1 MIPPAPRSSSLEFWF
16 APTIV
21 LYALVV
27 GCAASRTE
35 ATRAPVPIG
44 HSEYLAVDGAELF
57 LMTRGADRRA
67 PVLLWLHGGPGGA
80 ERPLFRYFNGD
91 LENHFVVAYWD
102 QRGAGRSF
110 DPDADPHGLTIA
122 RHLADLDVV
131 VDHLKHSLGQ
141 DKIVLIGH
149 SWGTAL
155 GLLYAQ
161 AHPDKVS
168 AFIGV
173 AQVVS
178 TREGQQAQY
187 DFVWA
192 EGSRRKDDDALARL
206 REIGSPP
213 HKTVIQVLAME
224 TLAERYGGVFHKEPH
239 RMWILVHGI
248 LCGLVTPWE
257 IPSFIRA
264 NNVSLEA
271 MNDELLGLDLAR
283 SVPSIDVPVFFYL
296 GRHDRHVEATLA
308 ATYFEA
314 LGAPLK
320 RLIWFE
326 NSAHNAPF
334 EEPDLFNT
342 NVISTL
348 QSIGIRLET
357 RPRYRPQHRSRALGR
372 WCGAARP
379 AGRGGRAAGGGRRR
393 RGRVG

>member
-1 MIPPAPRSSSLEFWF
+1 MIATRNTKTRSKFWFWF

-21 LYALVV
+21 FCALVT
-27 GCAASRTE
+27 GCAATLTG
-35 ATRAPVPIG
+35 ATGAPVPIRR
-44 HSEYLAVDGAELF
+44 SEYLAVDGAELF
-57 LMTRGADRRA
+57 LMTRGADRCA

-91 LENHFVVAYWD
+91 LEHHFVVAYWD

-110 DPDADPHGLTIA
+110 DPEADPHGLTIA

-131 VDHLKHSLGQ
+131 VDHLRHSLGQ

-161 AHPDKVS
+161 AYPDKVS

-178 TREGQQAQY
+178 TREEQQAQY
-187 DFVWA
+187 DFVLA
-192 EGSRRKDDDALARL
+192 EASRRKDNDALVRL
-206 REIGSPP
+206 REIGPP
-213 HKTVIQVLAME
+213 PNKTATQVLAME
-224 TLAERYGGVFHKEPH
+224 TLAERYGGVFYKEPN
-239 RMWILVHGI
+239 RLWILVHGI

-257 IPSFIRA
+257 IPRFILA

-271 MNDELLGLDLAR
+271 MNKELLGLDLAR
-283 SVPSIDVPVFFYL
+283 SVPSIDVPVVFFL

-308 ATYFEA
+308 ATYFGA
-314 LGAPLK
+314 LRAPVK

-326 NSAHNAPF
+326 NSAHNVPF
-334 EEPDLFNT
+334 EEPDLFNA
-342 NVISTL
+342 NVMSTL
-348 QSIGIRLET
+348 QSIGIRLES
-357 RPRYRPQHRSRALGR
+357 Q
-372 WCGAARP
+372 
-379 AGRGGRAAGGGRRR
+379 
-393 RGRVG
+393 